1 MTGMMLLL
9 LGSAVYTVLVLGRY
23 FGRIWDGRQGGP
35 YRRLNA
41 GKSQT
46 TGTREFQSDR
56 AGVLENRAG
65 TLAVLADGIGRS
77 NTGMVCAQIAV
88 DTVLDQ
94 FEPYQGLNAPEYF
107 FQTAF
112 YEANRRIQQTIGER
126 RGGAAMGAVFMDAD
140 RLHYAVAGDIK
151 IALLRG
157 DEIIPLSRGQTL
169 DVLALQAFD
178 EGKISRQDAVFS
190 MDEKRIWN
198 YLGQDGFR
206 EIELCDPPVQL
217 KRGDKVL
224 LMSRGIFEVLSW
236 RELEDL
242 LIQPA
247 PMQELADR
255 IVMEADRREGTDR
268 ENGSVILLQWG
279 GINET
284 EQF

>member
-1 MTGMMLLL
+1 MTGAVLLA
-9 LGSAVYTVLVLGRY
+9 LGSAVYAVLVLGRC
-23 FGRIWDGRQGGP
+23 FGRRGASRQDGP

-46 TGTREFQSDR
+46 TGTREFQADR
-56 AGVLENRAG
+56 AGVIESRAG
-65 TLAVLADGIGRS
+65 ALAVLADGIGRS

-94 FEPYQGLNAPEYF
+94 FEPYQGLNAPAYF
-107 FQTAF
+107 FKTAF
-112 YEANRRIQQTIGER
+112 CEANRRIQQTIGER

-151 IALLRG
+151 TALLRG
-157 DEIIPLSRGQTL
+157 EELIPLSRGQTL
-169 DVLALQAFD
+169 DVLALQAYE
-178 EGKISRQDAVFS
+178 EGKISRQDAVLS
-190 MDEKRIWN
+190 MEEKRIWN
-198 YLGQDGFR
+198 YLGQDGFH

-236 RELEDL
+236 RELEDI

-268 ENGSVILLQWG
+268 ENGTVILLQWM
-279 GINET
+279 EA
-284 EQF
+284 

>member
-1 MTGMMLLL
+1 MTGAVLLA
-9 LGSAVYTVLVLGRY
+9 LGSAVYAVLVLGRC
-23 FGRIWDGRQGGP
+23 FGRRGDSRQDGP

-46 TGTREFQSDR
+46 TGTREFQADR
-56 AGVLENRAG
+56 AGVIESRAG
-65 TLAVLADGIGRS
+65 ALAVLADGIGRS

-94 FEPYQGLNAPEYF
+94 FEPYQGLNAPAYF
-107 FQTAF
+107 FKTAF
-112 YEANRRIQQTIGER
+112 CEANRRIQQTIGER

-151 IALLRG
+151 TARLRG
-157 DEIIPLSRGQTL
+157 EELIPLSRGQTL
-169 DVLALQAFD
+169 DVLALQAYE
-178 EGKISRQDAVFS
+178 EGKISRQDAVLS
-190 MDEKRIWN
+190 MEEKRIWN
-198 YLGQDGFR
+198 YLGQDGFH

-236 RELEDL
+236 RELEDI

-268 ENGSVILLQWG
+268 ENGTVILLQWM
-279 GINET
+279 EA
-284 EQF
+284 

>member
-1 MTGMMLLL
+1 MTGAVLLA
-9 LGSAVYTVLVLGRY
+9 LGSAVYAVLVLGRC
-23 FGRIWDGRQGGP
+23 FGRRGDSRQDGP

-46 TGTREFQSDR
+46 TGTREFQADR
-56 AGVLENRAG
+56 AGVIESRAG
-65 TLAVLADGIGRS
+65 ALAVLADGIGRS

-94 FEPYQGLNAPEYF
+94 FEPYQGLNAPAYF
-107 FQTAF
+107 FKTAF
-112 YEANRRIQQTIGER
+112 CEANRRIQQTIGER

-151 IALLRG
+151 TALLRG
-157 DEIIPLSRGQTL
+157 EELIPLSRGQTL
-169 DVLALQAFD
+169 DVLALQAYE
-178 EGKISRQDAVFS
+178 EGKISRQDAVLS
-190 MDEKRIWN
+190 MEEKRIWN
-198 YLGQDGFR
+198 YLGQDGFH

-242 LIQPA
+242 LIQTA

-255 IVMEADRREGTDR
+255 IIMEADRKKAADR
-268 ENGSVILLQWG
+268 ENGSVILLQWM
-279 GINET
+279 EA
-284 EQF
+284 

>member
-1 MTGMMLLL
+1 MTGAVLLA
-9 LGSAVYTVLVLGRY
+9 LGSAVYAVLVLGRC
-23 FGRIWDGRQGGP
+23 FGRRGDSRQDGP

-46 TGTREFQSDR
+46 TGTREFQADR
-56 AGVLENRAG
+56 AGVIESRAG
-65 TLAVLADGIGRS
+65 ALAVLADGIGRS

-94 FEPYQGLNAPEYF
+94 FEPYQGLNAPAYF
-107 FQTAF
+107 FKTAF
-112 YEANRRIQQTIGER
+112 CEANRRIQQTIGER

-151 IALLRG
+151 TALLRG
-157 DEIIPLSRGQTL
+157 EELIPLSRGQTL
-169 DVLALQAFD
+169 DVLALQAYE
-178 EGKISRQDAVFS
+178 EGKISRQDAVLS
-190 MDEKRIWN
+190 MEEKRIWN
-198 YLGQDGFR
+198 YLGQDGFH
-206 EIELCDPPVQL
+206 EIELCDPSVQL

-236 RELEDL
+236 RELEDI

-268 ENGSVILLQWG
+268 ENGTVILLQWM
-279 GINET
+279 EA
-284 EQF
+284 

>member
-1 MTGMMLLL
+1 M
-9 LGSAVYTVLVLGRY
+9 LVLGRC
-23 FGRIWDGRQGGP
+23 FGRRGDSRQDGP

-46 TGTREFQSDR
+46 TGTREFQADR
-56 AGVLENRAG
+56 AGVIESRAG
-65 TLAVLADGIGRS
+65 ALAVLADGIGRS

-94 FEPYQGLNAPEYF
+94 FEPYQGLNAPAYF
-107 FQTAF
+107 FKTAF
-112 YEANRRIQQTIGER
+112 CEANRRIQQTIGER

-151 IALLRG
+151 TALLRG
-157 DEIIPLSRGQTL
+157 EELIPLSRGQTL
-169 DVLALQAFD
+169 DVLALQAYE
-178 EGKISRQDAVFS
+178 EGKISRQDAVLS
-190 MDEKRIWN
+190 MEEKRIWN
-198 YLGQDGFR
+198 YLGQDGFH

-236 RELEDL
+236 RELEDI

-268 ENGSVILLQWG
+268 ENGTVILLQWM
-279 GINET
+279 EA
-284 EQF
+284 

>member
-1 MTGMMLLL
+1 MTGMMMLL

-23 FGRIWDGRQGGP
+23 FGRIWDGRQGAS

>member
-1 MTGMMLLL
+1 MGTALLL
-9 LGSAVYTVLVLGRY
+9 LGSAVYTALVLGRY
-23 FGRIWDGRQGGP
+23 FGRRQEGGQN
-35 YRRLNA
+35 RRLQA
-41 GKSQT
+41 GKCQT

-56 AGVLENRAG
+56 IGVLESRAG
-65 TLAVLADGIGRS
+65 ALAVLADGIGSS

-88 DTVLDQ
+88 DTILDQ
-94 FEPYQGLNAPEYF
+94 FEPYQGLNAPAYF
-107 FQTAF
+107 FKTAF

-140 RLHYAVAGDIK
+140 QLHYAVAGDIK
-151 IALLRG
+151 TALLRG
-157 DEIIPLSRGQTL
+157 DELIPLSRGQTL
-169 DVLALQAFD
+169 DVLAMQAYE
-178 EGKISRQDAVFS
+178 EGRISRQDAVLS

-198 YLGQDGFR
+198 YLGQDGFH

-255 IVMEADRREGTDR
+255 IIMEADRKKAADR
-268 ENGSVILLQWG
+268 ENGSVILLQWM
-279 GINET
+279 EA
-284 EQF
+284 

>member
-1 MTGMMLLL
+1 MTGAVLLA
-9 LGSAVYTVLVLGRY
+9 LGSAVYAVLVLGRC
-23 FGRIWDGRQGGP
+23 FGRRGDSRQDGP

-46 TGTREFQSDR
+46 TGTREFQADR
-56 AGVLENRAG
+56 AGVIESRAG
-65 TLAVLADGIGRS
+65 ALAVLADGIGRS

-94 FEPYQGLNAPEYF
+94 FEPYQGLNAPAYF
-107 FQTAF
+107 FKTAF
-112 YEANRRIQQTIGER
+112 CEANRRIQQTIGER

-151 IALLRG
+151 TALLRG
-157 DEIIPLSRGQTL
+157 EELIPLSRGQTL
-169 DVLALQAFD
+169 DVLALQAYE
-178 EGKISRQDAVFS
+178 EGKISRQDAVLS
-190 MDEKRIWN
+190 MEEKRIWN
-198 YLGQDGFR
+198 YLGQDGFH

-224 LMSRGIFEVLSW
+224 LMSRGIFEALSW
-236 RELEDL
+236 RELEDI

-268 ENGSVILLQWG
+268 ENGTVILLQWM
-279 GINET
+279 EA
-284 EQF
+284 

>member
-1 MTGMMLLL
+1 MTGAVLLA
-9 LGSAVYTVLVLGRY
+9 LGSAVYAVLVLGRC
-23 FGRIWDGRQGGP
+23 FGRRGDSRQDGP

-46 TGTREFQSDR
+46 TGTREFQADR
-56 AGVLENRAG
+56 AGVIESRAG
-65 TLAVLADGIGRS
+65 ALAVLADGIGRS

-94 FEPYQGLNAPEYF
+94 FEPYQGLNAPAYF
-107 FQTAF
+107 FKTAF
-112 YEANRRIQQTIGER
+112 CEANRRIQQTIGER

-151 IALLRG
+151 TALLRG
-157 DEIIPLSRGQTL
+157 EELIPLSRGQTL
-169 DVLALQAFD
+169 DVLALQAYE
-178 EGKISRQDAVFS
+178 EGKISRQDAVLS
-190 MDEKRIWN
+190 MEEKRIWN
-198 YLGQDGFR
+198 YLGQDGFH

-236 RELEDL
+236 RELEDI

-255 IVMEADRREGTDR
+255 IVMEVDRREGTDR
-268 ENGSVILLQWG
+268 ENGTVILLQWM
-279 GINET
+279 EA
-284 EQF
+284 